1 MSKLTFANKCGLLA
15 GAAMLI
21 SAAAVPSH
29 AQNVP
34 PGSYLQSC
42 RNVETQGD
50 RLVAN
55 CRRADGSWSRTALDV
70 DRCVGGIANMDGRL
84 TCNGSNGSASG
95 RGWSGNQD
103 RRSYDRG
110 PDYGSSY
117 GYGPQGGY
125 GR

>member
-1 MSKLTFANKCGLLA
+1 MSKLTFTNKCSLLA

-21 SAAAVPSH
+21 AAVAAPAH

-42 RNVETQGD
+42 RDVQTQGD
-50 RLVAN
+50 RLVAD
-55 CRRADGSWSRTALDV
+55 CRRTDGSWGRTALDV

-84 TCNGSNGSASG
+84 TCNGNDRSQG
-95 RGWSGNQD
+95 RSRDQN
-103 RRSYDRG
+103 RRGYDRG